1 MSESSRFDGDTHSMA
16 QEPQMNE
23 TPRTQ
28 RYSGI
33 SILNHWITALLVVAM
48 LTLGLSAR
56 EAPDPAEDY
65 IMSIHIAL
73 GFFVLLFVAWRTIV
87 RLREG
92 FPDNADADALTRI
105 GAWWMHR
112 ALLVVL
118 ALLVITGPL
127 YLFTEGEGMDVFGW
141 FTFYIP
147 LERVEIV
154 HEPAEEV
161 HKFLAVYALPA
172 LLAIHVLGAARH
184 YLAGRRETPADL

>member
-1 MSESSRFDGDTHSMA
+1 MKSLEQKKS
-16 QEPQMNE
+16 
-23 TPRTQ
+23 
-28 RYSGI
+28 YSGL

-56 EAPDPAEDY
+56 SAPDPAEDY

-73 GFFVLLFVAWRTIV
+73 GFFVLLFVFWRTAV
-87 RLREG
+87 RLFEG
-92 FPDNADADALTRI
+92 FPVHPDADAVTRI

-118 ALLVITGPL
+118 VLLVVTGPL

-147 LERVEIV
+147 LESLAFI

-161 HKFLAVYALPA
+161 HKLTAVYGLP
-172 LLAIHVLGAARH
+172 LLLGVHILGAARH
-184 YLAGRRETPADL
+184 YLAGRKGNPVADL

>member
-1 MSESSRFDGDTHSMA
+1 MKSLERKKS
-16 QEPQMNE
+16 
-23 TPRTQ
+23 
-28 RYSGI
+28 YSGL

-56 EAPDPAEDY
+56 NAPDPAEDY

-73 GFFVLLFVAWRTIV
+73 GFFVLLFVFWRTAV

-92 FPDNADADALTRI
+92 FPGHPDADAVTRI

-118 ALLVITGPL
+118 VLLVVTGPL

-147 LERVEIV
+147 LESLAFI

-161 HKFLAVYALPA
+161 HKLLAVYGLP
-172 LLAIHVLGAARH
+172 LLLGVHILGAARH
-184 YLAGRRETPADL
+184 YLTGRKGNPVADL

>member
-1 MSESSRFDGDTHSMA
+1 
-16 QEPQMNE
+16 MNA
-23 TPRTQ
+23 TPHTQ

-33 SILNHWITALLVVAM
+33 SILNHWITALLVTAM
-48 LTLGLSAR
+48 LTLGLTAR
-56 EAPDPAEDY
+56 DAPDPAEDY

-73 GFFVLLFVAWRTIV
+73 GFFVLLFIVWRTIV

-92 FPDNADADALTRI
+92 FPDNADADALTRT
-105 GAWWMHR
+105 GSWWMHR
-112 ALLVVL
+112 ALLLVL
-118 ALLVITGPL
+118 VLLVITGPL

-147 LERVEIV
+147 LGGIEVV

-172 LLAIHVLGAARH
+172 LLVIHILGAARH